1 MSGWQIVREIIEQY
15 WWHLLGILALIFSI
29 LSFIGRE
36 QISKFYRE
44 KISPRLHKLHET
56 IKSKIPERG
65 NEMTKEELKQI
76 VNELKGINE
85 KLGDILRLKEDFE
98 VLKGTVLNET
108 EGVRKD
114 ISDKIE
120 DVKTE
125 IEKVKFKAE
134 IKSLTAE
141 EKEKLS
147 VSCVPKFRGFY
158 PPSVEFDFEID
169 NRFKQSFIL
178 DRLFYEASAG
188 ANKKGSSKIKTCN
201 DVYFDKRVVITGNN
215 KTHVSKISTVS
226 PIRCDKIN
234 ENITK
239 EGKYD
244 IEWEINIEMFF
255 EGDDGLK
262 LLSDTIKPLS
272 SYRDWEAWYKIMK
285 DEEKKYWEKWYKE
298 MKEKGGI
305 IAI

>member
-1 MSGWQIVREIIEQY
+1 MLLWEIIKQN
-15 WWHLLGILALIFSI
+15 WQSIFTILGA
-29 LSFIGRE
+29 
-36 QISKFYRE
+36 ISGIAIIIKFWSE
-44 KISPRLHKLHET
+44 KISPCLHRLYET
-56 IKSKIPERG
+56 IKSKIPKRG
-65 NEMTKEELKQI
+65 DEMTKEELKQI
-76 VNELKGINE
+76 VNELRGINE
-85 KLGDILRLKEDFE
+85 NLGGILKLKKEFE
-98 VLKGTVLNET
+98 ELKGTVLNET

-120 DVKTE
+120 NIKTE

-147 VSCVPKFRGFY
+147 VSCVPKFKGYY
-158 PPSVEFDFEID
+158 PPSVEFEFEID
-169 NRFKQSFIL
+169 NSIKQSFIL
-178 DRLFYEASAG
+178 DRLFYEARAG

-215 KTHVSKISTVS
+215 KTHVSKISMVL

-234 ENITK
+234 ENISK

-244 IEWEINIEMFF
+244 IEWEITIGMFF

-262 LLSDTIKPLS
+262 LLSDTIRPLS
-272 SYRDWEAWYKIMK
+272 IYRNWEQWYKIMK
-285 DEEKKYWEKWYKE
+285 EEENNYWERWYKE
-298 MKEKGGI
+298 MKGKSEAKLI
-305 IAI
+305 